1 MDKSEIEVN
10 RLNTLQSEKYN
21 KKYHHLAYELR
32 NVFGAKT
39 FFAFDVYSLGYILSI
54 YPLKY
59 GIKIRFGK

>member
-39 FFAFDVYSLGYILSI
+39 FFASDVYSLGYILSI
-54 YPLKY
+54 YPLKNV
-59 GIKIRFGK
+59 IKFQFQK